1 MRMPP
6 VEPLSA
12 AYRLL
17 NPGVVV
23 LVTVG
28 DEQRDNVFPVS
39 WNMPVARNP
48 GMMALCVDKEHFSYS
63 FIERTGEFGL
73 SIPDESLIDA
83 VYGCGS
89 VSGANV
95 LDKFVRFGLKRERS
109 RVIMAPLVGDA
120 VAGLECRVEKTVD
133 LGEAAIVIGRVVA
146 ACARPEHFQEG
157 SWSFD
162 RGLRLIHHL
171 GSDCFC
177 VSERAT
183 RAQRA

>member
-1 MRMPP
+1 MPQ

-28 DEQRDNVFPVS
+28 DGQRDNVFTAS
-39 WNMPVARNP
+39 WNMPVESDPPTVAV
-48 GMMALCVDKEHFSYS
+48 CVGKDHFSWP

-73 SIPDESLIDA
+73 SIPDESLVDA

-89 VSGANV
+89 VSGADV
-95 LDKFVRFGLKRERS
+95 ADKFARFGLRRERG
-109 RVIMAPLVGDA
+109 RAIAAPLVGDA
-120 VAGLECRVEKTVD
+120 VAALECQVERTVD
-133 LGEAAIVIGRVVA
+133 LGEAAIVVARVLA
-146 ACARPEHFQEG
+146 AHARTEHFREG
-157 SWSFD
+157 SWRFD

-171 GSDCFC
+171 GSDGFC
-177 VSERAT
+177 VSERAI
-183 RAQRA
+183 RARGA